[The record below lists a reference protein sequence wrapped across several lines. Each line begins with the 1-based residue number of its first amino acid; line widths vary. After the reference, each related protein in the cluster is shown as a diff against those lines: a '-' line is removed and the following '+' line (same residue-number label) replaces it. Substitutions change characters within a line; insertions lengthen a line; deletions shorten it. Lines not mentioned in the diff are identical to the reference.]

1 MSPRH
6 AGWATRSPAWESQ
19 GQCPRA
25 VGIMSRS
32 FQIGQIESTWRGSE
46 SSSRGAN
53 RNSVAHECGIAW
65 PSRTS
70 SRLRSPWYS
79 PDSPGKRISGSTD
92 SEAESTQ
99 APVEKVPSDR
109 SQAGRNVHHHP
120 EDGDRV
126 DRQRGKDGRP
136 VQVRPRRGGSACGPL
151 HAEQDFRHSQWHVRH
166 WDMPGRQFEVGPAP
180 TCVVAS
186 NLRLRDA
193 GDRGELTLGAAHIAL
208 RYRRQLRSVKP
219 ELLDVGRCR
228 LQPRKRT
235 AGRYLRTR

>member
-19 GQCPRA
+19 GQCPRPF
-25 VGIMSRS
+25 GIMSRT

-53 RNSVAHECGIAW
+53 RNSVADECRIAW

-79 PDSPGKRISGSTD
+79 LDSPGKRISGATD

-109 SQAGRNVHHHP
+109 WQAGRNVHHHP
-120 EDGDRV
+120 EHGDRV

-136 VQVRPRRGGSACGPL
+136 VQV
-151 HAEQDFRHSQWHVRH
+151 
-166 WDMPGRQFEVGPAP
+166 GRE
-180 TCVVAS
+180 
-186 NLRLRDA
+186 
-193 GDRGELTLGAAHIAL
+193 GAA
-208 RYRRQLRSVKP
+208 RRVDLYMLSRIS
-219 ELLDVGRCR
+219 D
-228 LQPRKRT
+228 
-235 AGRYLRTR
+235 TRNGMFAIGTCQEGSSR